1 MKEQQDALQA
11 LLEAIRNNVAKRLV
25 GKDEALEH
33 LLIALIASGHVLIED
48 VPGIGKTS
56 LVRSLAESLELS
68 FQRIQFTPDVLPSDI
83 TGFNMYN
90 PKTREFEYVQGVLMT
105 HLLLADEIN
114 RTSPKTQSSLLEAM
128 QERQVSVDGVTYDL
142 PRPFMVMATQN
153 PLDHLG
159 TYPLPEAQLDRFMM
173 RIPMGYPEI
182 EEEMDILR
190 LHGDQTLEDPLHAV
204 VSREDIL
211 YLQKKVLQIYISE
224 PLLRYIVELS
234 QQTRARKEFVL
245 GVSPRATLMLQR
257 AAQARALLRGR
268 DFLLPDDIQA
278 LFLPCF
284 SHRLRLSS
292 TGAHDQEID
301 QILLDLLEK
310 QRVPK

>member
-1 MKEQQDALQA
+1 MNKLQSGLQA
-11 LLEAIRNNVAKRLV
+11 LMDAIHKNVAKRLV
-25 GKDEALEH
+25 GKEKALEQ
-33 LLIALIASGHVLIED
+33 LLIALVASGHVLIED

-56 LVRSLAESLELS
+56 LVRSLAQSLQLS

-83 TGFNMYN
+83 TGFKMYN
-90 PKTREFEYVQGVLMT
+90 PKSREFEYVEGMLMT

-128 QERQVSVDGVTYDL
+128 QERQVSVDGMTYDL

-153 PLDHLG
+153 PIDYLG

-173 RIPMGYPEI
+173 RISMGYPDV

-190 LHGDQTLEDPLHAV
+190 LHGDQSLEEPLDAV
-204 VSREDIL
+204 VGREDIL
-211 YLQKKVLQIYISE
+211 YLQTKALEIHISE
-224 PLLRYIVELS
+224 PLLRYMVELS
-234 QQTRARKEFVL
+234 QATRQKNEFVL

-257 AAQARALLRGR
+257 AAQARALLKGR
-268 DFLLPDDIQA
+268 SFVLPDDIQE
-278 LFLPCF
+278 LFIPCF
-284 SHRLRLSS
+284 AHRLRLSS
-292 TGAHDQEID
+292 AGSDDREIEVILQEI
-301 QILLDLLEK
+301 LAV